1 MSSIYY
7 QEIQHVVNQS
17 LQEMR
22 EQQNRGR
29 VPKNALSETHFL
41 VHWVTKALKTHQFD
55 RCVVADLVKWQKL
68 GRTKG
73 TLSDLLNTFIRI
85 SELYAQVTPID
96 REREPLTEADFETLI
111 HGLESQDWIVE
122 IDEEL
127 SGKVRLESEGENSLV
142 FCSKQLATVFENE
155 QLVAPISCYVR
166 GDHQRFLQMAT
177 KAGILMHKQSDYKSI
192 VKYHGE
198 YVIYPKNIASQ
209 LAEMPPLTDSK

>member
-1 MSSIYY
+1 MSSVYY

-17 LQEMR
+17 LKEMR

-55 RCVVADLVKWQKL
+55 RCVVPDLMKWQKQ

-73 TLSDLLNTFIRI
+73 ASSDLLNTFIRI
-85 SELYAQVTPID
+85 SDLYARVTPLES
-96 REREPLTEADFETLI
+96 ERVPLTESDFEALI
-111 HGLESQDWIVE
+111 HGLEALDWIAE

-127 SGKVRLESEGENSLV
+127 SGKIRFDSDGENSLV
-142 FCSKQLATVFENE
+142 FCSKQLATVFTDEL
-155 QLVAPISCYVR
+155 LVAPISCYVR
-166 GDHQRFLQMAT
+166 GDHQQFLQMAT
-177 KAGILMHKQSDYKSI
+177 EAGILMHKQSDYKSI

-198 YVIYPKNIASQ
+198 YVIHPNNIASQ
-209 LAEMPPLTDSK
+209 LAEMPYLTNK